1 MARKLVVR
9 GGKNPHLENL
19 SPDAA
24 GVEFGQPLTNQ
35 GVPTG
40 YVVLD
45 NPARQPPVDRKR
57 IMRPRA
63 KSFGFSE
70 RPKNFNDLDVG
81 EAGAGASQFRRGQFF
96 SRVLGAGDENSD
108 RFEYN
113 HPIGIATA
121 RSADTRP
128 RFWHISF
135 FAVSRV
141 SPAADGPLTQ
151 AEIMSPAGQQPTNTV
166 LKGRVQVFDESGSRF
181 FDVNI
186 HGTSSFSFYGW
197 GVTTF
202 ILLPTLDGVVQ
213 GFEVD
218 PVNATS
224 QLTFPTGQA
233 ENTFATGRIIPT
245 FQNVS
250 QITDQAT
257 RTVSVPAGAAGTGIM
272 PVPPGARAVR
282 IRANIGVAAVSAAY
296 EINFASIPATG
307 RPPSLGRISLLP
319 GRLET
324 QLVAV
329 PNAPFI
335 AFDAGVG
342 DPAVGWIATFVVEA

>member
-1 MARKLVVR
+1 M
-9 GGKNPHLENL
+9 
-19 SPDAA
+19 
-24 GVEFGQPLTNQ
+24 
-35 GVPTG
+35 
-40 YVVLD
+40 VLD
-45 NPARQPPVDRKR
+45 NPDAVPTVDRKR
-57 IMRPRA
+57 IIHPRA
-63 KSFGFSE
+63 KSFGFNE

-81 EAGAGASQFRRGQFF
+81 EAGAGVSNFRRAQLF
-96 SRVLGAGDENSD
+96 SRVLGAGNETSD
-108 RFEYN
+108 RFDYN
-113 HPIGIATA
+113 IPIAIATA

-128 RFWHISF
+128 RFFHISF

-141 SPAADGPLTQ
+141 SAAAAGPLTQ

-166 LKGRVQVFDESGSRF
+166 LKGRVQVYDESGSRF

-202 ILLPTLDGVVQ
+202 ILLPSLNGVAQ

-218 PVNATS
+218 TLNPSS
-224 QLTFPTGQA
+224 QLSFPDGSA

-250 QITDQAT
+250 QITDQVT
-257 RTVSVPAGAAGTGIM
+257 RTVSVPAGAGGTGIM
-272 PVPPGARAVR
+272 QVPPGARAVR
-282 IRANIGVAAVSAAY
+282 IRANVGVAAVSAAY
-296 EINFASIPATG
+296 EINFSTLPVTG
-307 RPPSLGRISLLP
+307 RPSALGRIELLP
-319 GRLET
+319 GRLES

-335 AFDAGVG
+335 AFDAAIG
-342 DPAVGWIATFVVEA
+342 DPAVEWIATFVVEA